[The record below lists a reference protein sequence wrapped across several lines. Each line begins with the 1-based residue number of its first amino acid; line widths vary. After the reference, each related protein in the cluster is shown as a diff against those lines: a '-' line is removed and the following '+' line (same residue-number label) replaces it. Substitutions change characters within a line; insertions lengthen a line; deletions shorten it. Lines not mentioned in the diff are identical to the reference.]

1 MTVIL
6 WLVDPL
12 LQVLPEVAED
22 VSTTLL
28 PAQNLIGP
36 DVVMVGTD
44 GAGETVTVTGDELP
58 ERQPLASVR
67 FTE

>member
-1 MTVIL
+1 VTVIL

-12 LQVLPEVAED
+12 LQVLPEVAEE

-28 PAQNLIGP
+28 PSQNVVGP
-36 DVVMVGTD
+36 DAVMVGTV